1 MRISSIRVLLQKL
14 GKPLRSLPISTS
26 RVSLG
31 TFLTG
36 ILFTLCFSTSC
47 SNPSAVEDS
56 STDKTTPMSL
66 IDTPEIIDKS
76 SLTDEET
83 NHEEVI
89 VDSEL
94 DASSYELNPE
104 AMKIYEDLLTSLDNK
119 RPGFGEETPNGD
131 QSESAMAYAHLAQAA
146 ALVGDLETM
155 HLSATWLVENPSSDL
170 VMGWGLSFAW
180 DAYGDG
186 TVNPPSTIYGITTAL
201 AIGGLV
207 ESYCRS
213 GKVSY
218 LEAAVESLNYYANY
232 ISEDVY
238 GKFLNYSDQSS
249 DNYNT
254 HNVNA
259 MLMHAYAR
267 VGVLIDRQDF
277 KQLATEVASSLH
289 AAQFTY
295 PDSISWPY
303 TAQAEAGTRAD
314 RNDIVHAAYIAY
326 GVLETQK
333 LLDIEIA
340 TQTELENYL
349 KGFERDGNLKEFR
362 TGEFRNEAESD
373 LRARAWGLGMHLA
386 WLASTGDFASGF
398 ETAEMIEEYRTSEGT
413 YEYVYGSKT
422 AIPRST
428 SHLLYGV
435 ATLAAEKTTIKDCV
449 YNPLT
454 TSAK

>member
-1 MRISSIRVLLQKL
+1 MALYLIMGAMACSGSDN
-14 GKPLRSLPISTS
+14 GNDDS
-26 RVSLG
+26 VSGSDDHGEVGHDDHNEEGYSGEGHDDHDEDVDLE
-31 TFLTG
+31 
-36 ILFTLCFSTSC
+36 
-47 SNPSAVEDS
+47 SNVS
-56 STDKTTPMSL
+56 
-66 IDTPEIIDKS
+66 
-76 SLTDEET
+76 
-83 NHEEVI
+83 NHQ
-89 VDSEL
+89 
-94 DASSYELNPE
+94 LNAK
-104 AMKIYEDLLTSLDNK
+104 AMKIYEELLASLDNK

-146 ALVGDLETM
+146 ALVGDIETM
-155 HLSATWLVENPSSDL
+155 HLSATWLMENPSSDSA
-170 VMGWGLSFAW
+170 MGWGLSFAW

-213 GKVSY
+213 GKVNY
-218 LEAAVESLNYYANY
+218 LETAVESLNYYANH
-232 ISEDVY
+232 ISEDIY

-267 VGVLIDRQDF
+267 VGTLVDRQDF
-277 KQLATEVASSLH
+277 IQLATEIASSLH
-289 AAQFTY
+289 SAKITN

-326 GVLETQK
+326 GILETQK

-340 TQTELENYL
+340 TQNELENYIT
-349 KGFERDGNLKEFR
+349 GFERNGNLKEFR
-362 TGEFRNEAESD
+362 TDEFRNEAESD

-386 WLASTGDFASGF
+386 WLASTGDFASGV
-398 ETAEMIEEYRTSEGT
+398 ETAEMIEEYKTSEGT
-413 YEYVYGSKT
+413 YEYIFGSKT

-435 ATLAAEKTTIKDCV
+435 ATLAAGKTTIKDCI
-449 YNPLT
+449 YSPLT
-454 TSAK
+454 ASTK